1 MHRSQVVAAAAAPHS
16 LDISP
21 AAVGGGIL
29 VVLLIMLFGLLVF
42 GKGREHS

>member
-1 MHRSQVVAAAAAPHS
+1 MFSSLVAAAARAPHS
-16 LDISP
+16 VHISP

-29 VVLLIMLFGLLVF
+29 VVLVIMLFGLLVF